1 MSKLKDSKFLV
12 PNFFTGLNL
21 VLAVSAIWFGT
32 GLLGESGTEAL
43 KTGAYLV
50 ILCVLFDKVDGFAA
64 RSLKASSEFGAQFD
78 SLADLIAFG
87 IAPATIVVYTYKEFA
102 SEWYAANSYLVLAG
116 AGFYVITAAMR
127 LAKYNVLDANTVPGQ
142 KATSYFG
149 GLPSPMS
156 GGAAVLFP
164 FLFQKY
170 DGFEHES
177 LIKLPLIVLAFLGV
191 LMVSKFLFPKVKGR
205 KNKIGNLAQMIGIVI
220 VYAFGLVFA
229 YPEVMF
235 SAIVFYMI
243 LGAVVGV
250 IYGKNE
256 DLTAS

>member
-21 VLAVSAIWFGT
+21 VLAVSAIWYGT
-32 GLLGESGTEAL
+32 GLLGEGGLSAL
-43 KTGAYLV
+43 TIGCHLV

-87 IAPATIVVYTYKEFA
+87 IAPATIVVYTYKTFA
-102 SEWYAANSYLVLAG
+102 EEWYLANSHLVLAG

-127 LAKYNVLDANTVPGQ
+127 LAKYNVLDANTVPGE
-142 KATSYFG
+142 KPTAYFG
-149 GLPSPMS
+149 GLPSPMA
-156 GGAAVLFP
+156 GGGAVLFP
-164 FLFQKY
+164 LLFQKY
-170 DGFEHES
+170 DGFQHES

-205 KNKIGNLAQMIGIVI
+205 KNKIGNLAQMVGIVVI
-220 VYAFGLVFA
+220 YTFGLVGI
-229 YPEVMF
+229 YPEALLGAILFYMVVG
-235 SAIVFYMI
+235 AIV
-243 LGAVVGV
+243 GVV
-250 IYGKNE
+250 YGKHE
-256 DLTAS
+256 DLTVH